1 MKTYEMKK
9 PVVHLILSIVL
20 VILYVVFFI
29 QEQTLFNGFGVIIFG
44 GYGIKAFVDYKK
56 LKE

>member
-1 MKTYEMKK
+1 MKK

-44 GYGIKAFVDYKK
+44 SYGIKAFVDFKK